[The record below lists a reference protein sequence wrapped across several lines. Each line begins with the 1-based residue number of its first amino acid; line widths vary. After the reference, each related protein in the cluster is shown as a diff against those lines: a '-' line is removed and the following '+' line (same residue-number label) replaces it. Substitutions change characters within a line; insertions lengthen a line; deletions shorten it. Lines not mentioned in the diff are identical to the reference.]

1 MEANNQRDCSQP
13 ALPSAAE
20 GQPTLAALYN
30 AEVSAEMDKETQT
43 ERQKSAVALWIGHSH
58 FLWEQL
64 RTASFIEAGVL
75 TGWYHLHTDSASSL
89 SNLLLIVGSVLL
101 LLHALTLYRHFQYLS
116 AFQQA
121 AGTAIPKAPPPLFGL
136 RGSHLAIGTPLLLAT
151 LNIAFL
157 FCDFDKVPNYPL
169 QRTGA
174 VVDPPAAQAHTPT
187 VPTSPPS
194 PSPGSSRASG
204 AGP

>member
-1 MEANNQRDCSQP
+1 MDEKIQ
-13 ALPSAAE
+13 AE
-20 GQPTLAALYN
+20 RRKN
-30 AEVSAEMDKETQT
+30 AVD
-43 ERQKSAVALWIGHSH
+43 LWIGHSH

-75 TGWYHLHTDSASSL
+75 TGWYHLHADSASSL

-121 AGTAIPKAPPPLFGL
+121 AGNAIPKAPPPLFGL

-151 LNIAFL
+151 LNVAFL
-157 FCDFDKVPNYPL
+157 FCDFDKVPNQAL
-169 QRTGA
+169 QRNGA
-174 VVDPPAAQAHTPT
+174 AVTTPAAQTHTPT
-187 VPTSPPS
+187 APISSSP
-194 PSPGSSRASG
+194 PSPGSSRSGG